1 MTTGTSMTAADA
13 LRRLLADVRAARGW
27 FDQECHETGCKQPAC
42 KCCLECWLH
51 EMTKCPPDVTHGLRD
66 LDAED
71 LDYLERLALD
81 GLAGEAPVGCD
92 DVCRIAGCDC
102 DKSTNEG
109 QQ

>member
-1 MTTGTSMTAADA
+1 MTAADA
-13 LRRLLADVRAARGW
+13 LRRLLADVRAARAW
-27 FDQECHETGCKQPAC
+27 FDQGCHETGCNQPAC

-81 GLAGEAPVGCD
+81 GLAGEEDRCGCNCPRHLHD
-92 DVCRIAGCDC
+92 MVTGHCTVKDC
-102 DKSTNEG
+102 KC
-109 QQ
+109 

>member
-1 MTTGTSMTAADA
+1 MTAADA
-13 LRRLLADVRAARGW
+13 RRRLLADVRAARGW
-27 FDQECHETGCKQPAC
+27 FDQECHEAGCNTPAC

-81 GLAGEAPVGCD
+81 GLAGEDNPHAW
-92 DVCRIAGCDC
+92 DC
-102 DKSTNEG
+102 ERTTHPPTDED
-109 QQ
+109 QP